1 MMTTEDNAHDFRGTL
16 ADLVKGLQV
25 IHITTLTENLLTCQ
39 HNEIAAVVFENPKL
53 RRFDQIPVKENKKI
67 VGLLKRDDYF
77 VEKASL
83 KLANS

>member
-39 HNEIAAVVFENPKL
+39 HNEIAAVCF
-53 RRFDQIPVKENKKI
+53 
-67 VGLLKRDDYF
+67 
-77 VEKASL
+77 
-83 KLANS
+83 